1 MPVSLLF
8 NMEAL
13 NSSVAVKNVSAARTY
28 LGNLA
33 DETGT
38 TKTIKTVTLSTLI
51 AAAVVGNSLVVAS
64 VYKNT
69 NKRMRVVSNY
79 LVVNLSIADMFLA
92 IFSLSRLIFFIHI
105 GFEWPFVGGFG
116 VFSCKA
122 HNFFIVH
129 LLFVSTMNF
138 MAIAIDRF
146 VAVYFPFST
155 VMKGKLL
162 YFIITATWVIPTCFF
177 AFYWKMMNLEVRL
190 GITVCY
196 ANVLAVFPTVE
207 DFYDFQIAQGIILT
221 GFTLAVTVALYVAIG
236 VKLFRRRLP
245 GNQEENNVAQSEVV
259 ARRVVRMMAS
269 VVLVF
274 CVCWCPHWVL
284 TTICTINPRQDVC
297 RNPDARFVKFVVAY
311 SNSAITPFIYPL
323 YSANFRFSFKQI
335 FRDLFCR
342 KRGRVSPQRSSLRRT
357 KNQGKTIETEL
368 QRLPASN

>member
-1 MPVSLLF
+1 
-8 NMEAL
+8 MEAL
-13 NSSVAVKNVSAARTY
+13 NSSVTARNVSAGKTY

-33 DETGT
+33 DESET
-38 TKTIKTVTLSTLI
+38 TKAIKTVALSTLI
-51 AAAVVGNSLVVAS
+51 AAAIFGNSLVVAS
-64 VYKNT
+64 VYKNI
-69 NKRMRVVSNY
+69 NKRMRAASNY
-79 LVVNLSIADMFLA
+79 LVVNLSVADMLLA
-92 IFSLSRLIFFIHI
+92 IFSLSRLIFLVHI
-105 GFEWPFVGGFG
+105 GFEWPFVGNFG

-129 LLFVSTMNF
+129 LLFVSTLNF

-155 VMKGKLL
+155 IMKEKLL
-162 YFIITATWVIPTCFF
+162 YFIIVATWVIPACFF

-207 DFYDFQIAQGIILT
+207 DFQDFQTAQEIILT

-245 GNQEENNVAQSEVV
+245 GNQEENNVTQSEVV

-274 CVCWCPHWVL
+274 CVCWSPLWVL
-284 TTICTINPRQDVC
+284 SASCRINPRQNVC
-297 RNPDARFVKFVVAY
+297 RNPEARFVKFVVAY

-323 YSANFRFSFKQI
+323 YSANFRFSFKRI
-335 FRDLFCR
+335 LRDLFCC
-342 KRGRVSPQRSSLRRT
+342 KRGRVSPLRGSLQGDLT
-357 KNQGKTIETEL
+357 KTRGRTIEKEL